1 MTHRWRL
8 LLALVM
14 FLPGCMV
21 GPTYERPGLP
31 IPEAYKEP
39 APTDPAFA
47 NVPWWELLR
56 DPILVA
62 LIEESLANNKDLGI
76 AVARI
81 QEVAAKLRIV
91 RANQFPF
98 VDAGGSAGRVR
109 ESKDIFPGAQSRD
122 DFFVGTTAS
131 FEIDLWGKLRR
142 ASEAARADLL
152 ATEASARNVTI
163 TLVATVATNY
173 FLLLDLDNRL
183 TISKS
188 TLESRE
194 DSLRIIAARF
204 DRGIVPELDVNQAD
218 IEAADA
224 EASVAAFDRLVRQT
238 ENALSVLTGS
248 SPREIRRGT
257 PLERQALPMDI
268 PAGLP
273 MELLARRP
281 DVVEAEEQLAAE
293 TARVGVA
300 RAERLPSLSLT
311 GNYGSASQDLSDLL
325 SGDAVTWSFF
335 GNIFTPIFNSGQLKS
350 VEEAQ
355 RQRVEQAR
363 LNYELSVLE
372 ALRDVDDA
380 LTAIR
385 TFRDEHEARLRQ
397 LLASQNAARLSRARY
412 DGGVVSYLEV
422 LDSERSLFQ
431 ASILESQTRQ
441 LQLSAVVGL
450 YRALG
455 GGWPAQEAP

>member
-1 MTHRWRL
+1 M
-8 LLALVM
+8 
-14 FLPGCMV
+14 
-21 GPTYERPGLP
+21 
-31 IPEAYKEP
+31 
-39 APTDPAFA
+39 
-47 NVPWWELLR
+47 
-56 DPILVA
+56 
-62 LIEESLANNKDLGI
+62 
-76 AVARI
+76 
-81 QEVAAKLRIV
+81 
-91 RANQFPF
+91 
-98 VDAGGSAGRVR
+98 
-109 ESKDIFPGAQSRD
+109 
-122 DFFVGTTAS
+122 
-131 FEIDLWGKLRR
+131 
-142 ASEAARADLL
+142 
-152 ATEASARNVTI
+152 
-163 TLVATVATNY
+163 
-173 FLLLDLDNRL
+173 
-183 TISKS
+183 
-188 TLESRE
+188 
-194 DSLRIIAARF
+194 
-204 DRGIVPELDVNQAD
+204 
-218 IEAADA
+218 
-224 EASVAAFDRLVRQT
+224 RQT

-257 PLERQALPMDI
+257 LLERQALPMDI
-268 PAGLP
+268 PVGLP

-363 LNYELSVLE
+363 LNYQRSVLE
-372 ALRDVDDA
+372 ALRDVDDS

-385 TFRDEHEARLRQ
+385 TFRNEHVARLRQ
-397 LLASQNAARLSRARY
+397 LRAAQSAARLSRARY

-431 ASILESQTRQ
+431 AGILESQTRQ

-455 GGWPAQEAP
+455 GGWPAREAP